1 MGGRGSASGMHNNET
16 QLKGTD
22 KQINWGKE
30 IKQTM
35 QKGISALE
43 DKQAKQRAFAELK
56 NEYEMSGHLKTL
68 NKDIKKAF
76 NKIDSAKWFIDN
88 RNITR
93 NPNWYI
99 DLSRAVIE
107 EKKLFKKK

>member
-1 MGGRGSASGMHNNET
+1 MTIKAT
-16 QLKGTD
+16 QLKGSD
-22 KQINWGKE
+22 KQIKWGSE
-30 IKQTM
+30 IRQTM
-35 QKGISALE
+35 KKGISALD
-43 DKQAKQRAFAELK
+43 DKQAKQKAFAELRS
-56 NEYEMSGHLKTL
+56 EYEMSGHLKTL
-68 NKDIKKAF
+68 NEDIKKAF

-99 DLSRAVIE
+99 DLARAVIE